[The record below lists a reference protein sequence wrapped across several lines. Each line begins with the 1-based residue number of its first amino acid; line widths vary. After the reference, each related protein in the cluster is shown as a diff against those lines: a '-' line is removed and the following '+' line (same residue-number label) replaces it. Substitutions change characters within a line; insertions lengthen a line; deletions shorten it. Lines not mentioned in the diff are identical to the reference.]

1 MTCDEV
7 ATIASEP
14 ILIPKLEPGIQY
26 RYPTLPLPNTLLF
39 MFVPVVPQVK
49 GVALVSLYFTLQIL
63 QGVMPLMTLVNEMRS
78 QLPILGTD

>member
-49 GVALVSLYFTLQIL
+49 RCRPGQLVFHITNFT
-63 QGVMPLMTLVNEMRS
+63 GSDAPDDSR
-78 QLPILGTD
+78 